1 MNIDREDC
9 LSTAKELISFLEKS
23 PTCFHAVQSIADCLE
38 EAGFTQ
44 LHEGEK
50 WELTEGG
57 SYFVTR
63 NGSSIVSFKVPG
75 KAFSSF
81 QIMASHSDSP
91 SLKSRKILRWRQK
104 ITM

>member
-9 LSTAKELISFLEKS
+9 LSTAKELIGFLEKS

-50 WELTEGG
+50 WELTAV
-57 SYFVTR
+57 SYTHLDVYKR
-63 NGSSIVSFKVPG
+63 QPERQCPALRLCVWREPG
-75 KAFSSF
+75 WIPTGLYRMCCAL
-81 QIMASHSDSP
+81 ASA
-91 SLKSRKILRWRQK
+91 SL
-104 ITM
+104 

>member
-44 LHEGEK
+44 LH
-50 WELTEGG
+50 
-57 SYFVTR
+57 VAR
-63 NGSSIVSFKVPG
+63 NGSSQRAVPT
-75 KAFSSF
+75 
-81 QIMASHSDSP
+81 
-91 SLKSRKILRWRQK
+91 L
-104 ITM
+104 

>member
-44 LHEGEK
+44 LHEG
-50 WELTEGG
+50 
-57 SYFVTR
+57 R
-63 NGSSIVSFKVPG
+63 NGSSQRAVPT
-75 KAFSSF
+75 
-81 QIMASHSDSP
+81 
-91 SLKSRKILRWRQK
+91 L
-104 ITM
+104 